1 MRYWKRLLSF
11 ILTIIL
17 SSAFFSTCFSMN
29 FFKFESRVFGDTNF
43 YEDIKKALEN
53 KKGGFAVIVVL
64 KDQKDSLNVRDYLE
78 KNGINLENDKETIY
92 TQNKCLFFLYSG
104 DDRLAFVFSSY
115 LKNGFWTK
123 SQLTQKEKDL
133 Y

>member
-1 MRYWKRLLSF
+1 
-11 ILTIIL
+11 
-17 SSAFFSTCFSMN
+17 MN

-92 TQNKCLFFLYSG
+92 TQNKCLFFYTVVMTGLHLF
-104 DDRLAFVFSSY
+104 LAAI
-115 LKNGFWTK
+115 
-123 SQLTQKEKDL
+123 
-133 Y
+133 